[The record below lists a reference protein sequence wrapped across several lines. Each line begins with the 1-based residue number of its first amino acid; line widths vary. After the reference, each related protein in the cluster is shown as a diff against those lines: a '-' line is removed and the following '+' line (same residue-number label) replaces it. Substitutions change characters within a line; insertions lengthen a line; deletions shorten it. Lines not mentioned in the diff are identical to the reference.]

1 MKYRMRTLVSVL
13 SLNLLA
19 TLLSTNAK
27 AIELLHYAF
36 DEVNQVDGVGPFT
49 TPDSSGRNNT
59 GTLTS
64 MDNTNLV
71 PGRVGNALRF
81 DGGTSATTR
90 DRVEIPTAD
99 VAVLTDFNRT
109 YTQYTFAA
117 FLKPINIAEEEPDT
131 TFFAGKLGNSPQ
143 RGWQAGL
150 VGTDPPTFAH
160 PDEIVTTMF
169 EGPLGTD
176 NDNEFYSGP
185 TAAIA
190 NDQWFHFAFTFSS
203 TSESSAFF
211 RMYINGAKIADEPT
225 DLTQM
230 NGINTRAF
238 QIGNRGDSRADGWS
252 GLIDEVHLF
261 DNALTDEEITALIP
275 PPQVFSAGD
284 FDEDTDVDGADFLLW
299 QQTLGNTVTLGTGAD
314 GNSDGMVDAADLAV
328 WSTEFGTVGGP
339 PAPAASSATPIPEP
353 SAFALLLAASFS
365 VRGRRRSRGDCV
377 AAA

>member
-1 MKYRMRTLVSVL
+1 MKYRIRTFVSVL
-13 SLNLLA
+13 SLSLLA
-19 TLLSTNAK
+19 TFLSTNAG
-27 AIELLHYAF
+27 AIELLHSAC
-36 DEVNQVDGVGPFT
+36 DEVNQVDVDGPFT
-49 TPDSSGRNNT
+49 TPDSSGRNNA
-59 GTLTS
+59 GTLMS

-81 DGGTSATTR
+81 DGGTSAATR

-109 YTQYTFAA
+109 YTQFTFAA
-117 FLKPINIAEEEPDT
+117 FLKPLNIAADEPDT

-160 PDEIVTTMF
+160 PDEIVTSMF

-176 NDNEFYSGP
+176 NDNEYYSGP

-203 TSESSAFF
+203 TTESSSFF
-211 RMYINGAKIADEPT
+211 RMYINGQRIVDAPT

-261 DNALTDEEITALIP
+261 DHVLTDEEIVALIP

-299 QQTLGNTVTLGTGAD
+299 QQTLGNTVALGTGAD
-314 GNSDGMVDAADLAV
+314 GNSNGMIDAGDLAV
-328 WSTEFGTVGGP
+328 WRTEFGPVGG
-339 PAPAASSATPIPEP
+339 SSSIPEP
-353 SAFALLLAASFS
+353 SAVALLLAAGFC
-365 VRGRRRSRGDCV
+365 VRCRRRPRRLL
-377 AAA
+377 